1 MKCSPDQEQRGRSMF
16 KIFVPCCLGS
26 TISSQVAARYEL
38 VQTPFCPRGR
48 NTCNF
53 RDLCD
58 FTARSSNAGCTYLR
72 RALKPILK
80 PDILLVSSCAC
91 ESIWC
96 YREGSC
102 SVRGAPCG
110 RPALL
115 EQATL
120 TLPLKSVPAALS
132 TSRAAARPFRFSRIS
147 LKILSLSPQSKSFLA
162 SLCLT
167 RKVLAR
173 ASV

>member
-1 MKCSPDQEQRGRSMF
+1 MNWFRHPFVCVAGTLETF
-16 KIFVPCCLGS
+16 KNCVILLLHS
-26 TISSQVAARYEL
+26 T
-38 VQTPFCPRGR
+38 
-48 NTCNF
+48 
-53 RDLCD
+53 
-58 FTARSSNAGCTYLR
+58 NAGCIPQGPSDQSLP
-72 RALKPILK
+72 A
-80 PDILLVSSCAC
+80 DILLVSSCAC

-120 TLPLKSVPAALS
+120 TLPLKSVPAALL

-147 LKILSLSPQSKSFLA
+147 LKTLSLSAIKIFLGKPLSDQKSIGKGQ
-162 SLCLT
+162 CLT
-167 RKVLAR
+167 RKN
-173 ASV
+173 

>member
-1 MKCSPDQEQRGRSMF
+1 MAGTLETF
-16 KIFVPCCLGS
+16 KNCVTFLLDS
-26 TISSQVAARYEL
+26 TS
-38 VQTPFCPRGR
+38 
-48 NTCNF
+48 
-53 RDLCD
+53 
-58 FTARSSNAGCTYLR
+58 AGCIPQGPSDQSLP
-72 RALKPILK
+72 A
-80 PDILLVSSCAC
+80 DILLVSSCAC

-147 LKILSLSPQSKSFLA
+147 LKTLSLSAIKIFLGKPLSDQKSIGKGQ
-162 SLCLT
+162 CLT
-167 RKVLAR
+167 RKN
-173 ASV
+173 

>member
-1 MKCSPDQEQRGRSMF
+1 MNWFRHP
-16 KIFVPCCLGS
+16 FVC
-26 TISSQVAARYEL
+26 VAGTLETFEICVSLLLNQPMQA
-38 VQTPFCPRGR
+38 V
-48 NTCNF
+48 
-53 RDLCD
+53 
-58 FTARSSNAGCTYLR
+58 S
-72 RALKPILK
+72 LKGPQIN

-120 TLPLKSVPAALS
+120 TLPLKSVPAALL

-147 LKILSLSPQSKSFLA
+147 LKILSLSAIKIFLGKPLSDQKSIGKGQ
-162 SLCLT
+162 CLT
-167 RKVLAR
+167 RKN
-173 ASV
+173 

>member
-1 MKCSPDQEQRGRSMF
+1 MKSSPDQESKKRSMF
-16 KIFVPCCLGS
+16 IIFAPCCLGS

-38 VQTPFCPRGR
+38 VQTPFCLRGR
-48 NTCNF
+48 NTRNIQ
-53 RDLCD
+53 DLRD
-58 FTARSSNAGCTYLR
+58 FTVGLTNAGCIPDGLSDQSLT
-72 RALKPILK
+72 
-80 PDILLVSSCAC
+80 PDILLVSFCAC

-120 TLPLKSVPAALS
+120 SLPLKSVPAALS

-147 LKILSLSPQSKSFLA
+147 LKILSLSLRNQNLSWQ
-162 SLCLT
+162 
-167 RKVLAR
+167 